1 MKSRLRS
8 DPSAIGSTNVD
19 RRKFLAGLTASA
31 ALPALMLPSA
41 ARSMPTNPDVV
52 IVGAGAAGIAAAH
65 LLAQRG
71 ISFVVVEAKDWIG
84 GRAFTETASFGVP
97 FDHGASWIY
106 QADHNPLTPMAHR
119 AGFGLIPHDDAK
131 ERLFVGST
139 PASYYENAAYQETWY
154 EVETTLRAIAHSG
167 QDVAAAS
174 RLPANLPWS
183 DVVKTWLGPID
194 MGMEIESFSAADWW
208 SLDMATPSLLV
219 CEGVGSVVSSIG
231 KDIPVQTS
239 TPVTTI
245 KWGGAEGVT
254 VETPAGTIQAK
265 AVIVTVSTGVL
276 AAESIQ
282 FDPPLPT
289 ETVRAIDNLPMGLLA
304 KVGLQFDGST
314 NFGMRANEWLSYTC
328 DCSQLSYFL
337 SWPCDTNMMVG
348 FVGGKFAW
356 DLTKAGEKA
365 AVDFALGE
373 LRRIFGPEVDR
384 SFVAGRFTG
393 WGTDANVRGAYAVA
407 KPGGHKAREQLARSH
422 GDRLFF
428 AGEALA
434 GGMATTVGGAFVNGR
449 QVADIVAREIA

>member
-1 MKSRLRS
+1 MKSRLQTG
-8 DPSAIGSTNVD
+8 ATGSLKVD

-31 ALPALMLPSA
+31 ALPALALPSA
-41 ARSMPTNPDVV
+41 ARSMPTSPDVV

-65 LLAQRG
+65 LLSQRG

-106 QADHNPLTPMAHR
+106 QADHNPLTPIAHR

-131 ERLFVGST
+131 ERLYVGTT
-139 PASYYENAAYQETWY
+139 PATYAENAAYQEAWY
-154 EVETTLRAIAHSG
+154 EVETAFRAIAHSG
-167 QDVAAAS
+167 QDVAAAG
-174 RLPANLPWS
+174 RLPANLPWTN
-183 DVVKTWLGPID
+183 VVKTWLGPID
-194 MGMEIESFSAADWW
+194 MGMDIENFSAADWW
-208 SLDMATPSLLV
+208 SLDMDTPSLLV
-219 CEGVGSVVSSIG
+219 CEGVGSVVASIG
-231 KDIPVQTS
+231 KDIPVRTS

-245 KWGGAEGVT
+245 KWGGAEGVS

-314 NFGMRANEWLSYTC
+314 KFGMRANEWLSYTC
-328 DCSQLSYFL
+328 DCSQAAYFL

-356 DLTKAGEKA
+356 DLTAAGEKA

-373 LRRIFGPEVDR
+373 LRSIFGPEIDR

-407 KPGGHKAREQLARSH
+407 KPGGHTARTQLAKSH
-422 GDRLFF
+422 DDRLFF

-449 QVADIVAREIA
+449 QVADIVAREIT